1 MRRALSFE
9 AMGREMY
16 LRMSKDATNPQEKRF
31 FKLLSGEEESH
42 FNIIYEYLDFLESQG
57 LRMQDG

>member
-1 MRRALSFE
+1 
-9 AMGREMY
+9 MGREMY
-16 LRMSKDATNPQEKRF
+16 LRMSRDATNPQEKRF

-42 FNIIYEYLDFLESQG
+42 FNIIYEYLDFLENQG